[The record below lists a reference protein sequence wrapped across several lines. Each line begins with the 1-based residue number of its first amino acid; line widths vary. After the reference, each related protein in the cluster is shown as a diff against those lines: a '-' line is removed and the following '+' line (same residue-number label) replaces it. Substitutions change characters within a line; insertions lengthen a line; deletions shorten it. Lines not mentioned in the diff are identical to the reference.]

1 MRRGELRW
9 KLGSVNL
16 RNDFQG
22 CYQGQGKTLA
32 NARPQYIR
40 GVSMGLTVNRR
51 KRYIFTV
58 NRQASKMQIDIN
70 RYNFQDISSLTML
83 ADLHGLWPLKQ
94 L

>member
-1 MRRGELRW
+1 
-9 KLGSVNL
+9 
-16 RNDFQG
+16 
-22 CYQGQGKTLA
+22 
-32 NARPQYIR
+32 
-40 GVSMGLTVNRR
+40 MGLTVNRR